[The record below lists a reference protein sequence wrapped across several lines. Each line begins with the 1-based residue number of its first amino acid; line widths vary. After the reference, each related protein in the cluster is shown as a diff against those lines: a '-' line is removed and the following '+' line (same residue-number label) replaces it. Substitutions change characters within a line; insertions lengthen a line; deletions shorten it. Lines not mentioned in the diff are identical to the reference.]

1 MLVFWGFAQQSLQ
14 NFLYYFLSTK
24 TDNISELCKS
34 ELWCG
39 FAWLGL
45 LICAEARFS
54 GILRGQESFSQAV
67 SFGIN
72 TKDWK
77 GGRVPL
83 AVNTILLGLAV
94 VPTWIA
100 LQEHVPVEG
109 AKKFEHVSEL
119 AEQVTTEEDKA
130 KYAVRQ
136 TATEV

>member
-1 MLVFWGFAQQSLQ
+1 
-14 NFLYYFLSTK
+14 LSTK
-24 TDNISELCKS
+24 TDNISELCKHTS
-34 ELWCG
+34 FLHIGVTC
-39 FAWLGL
+39 
-45 LICAEARFS
+45 ITDTCSARFS

-72 TKDWK
+72 TKEWK

-109 AKKFEHVSEL
+109 PKEFDEVSSVEL
-119 AEQVTTEEDKA
+119 AKEVPHEGDRVKYSARQTTTE
-130 KYAVRQ
+130 V
-136 TATEV
+136 